1 MRNTSISYVKTRL
14 VKDIVTNS
22 KAKERSR
29 YQLTDDKDI
38 VDDKTIVFESFG
50 GKNYSDSPKYIYE
63 YMQQHYPQLNYIW
76 VCARPEQTVI
86 PGNAIKVQKVL
97 GRIIKHMLK
106 QNIGFLMLV
115 YHCT

>member
-50 GKNYSDSPKYIYE
+50 GKIIVTVQKYIYE

-86 PGNAIKVQKVL
+86 QEMLLKCKRFWGVL
-97 GRIIKHMLK
+97 SSI
-106 QNIGFLMLV
+106 
-115 YHCT
+115 C

>member
-50 GKNYSDSPKYIYE
+50 GKI
-63 YMQQHYPQLNYIW
+63 I
-76 VCARPEQTVI
+76 VTV
-86 PGNAIKVQKVL
+86 
-97 GRIIKHMLK
+97 
-106 QNIGFLMLV
+106 QNIFMNICNNTT
-115 YHCT
+115 HS

>member
-1 MRNTSISYVKTRL
+1 MMWTMRNTSISYVKTRL

-50 GKNYSDSPKYIYE
+50 GKNYSDS
-63 YMQQHYPQLNYIW
+63 
-76 VCARPEQTVI
+76 
-86 PGNAIKVQKVL
+86 
-97 GRIIKHMLK
+97 
-106 QNIGFLMLV
+106 QNIFMNICNNTT
-115 YHCT
+115 HS